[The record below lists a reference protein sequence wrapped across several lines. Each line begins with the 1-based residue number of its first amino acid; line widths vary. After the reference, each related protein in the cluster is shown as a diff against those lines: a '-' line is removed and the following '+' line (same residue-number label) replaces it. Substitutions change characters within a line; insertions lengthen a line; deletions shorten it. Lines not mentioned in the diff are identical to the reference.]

1 MLILK
6 IQLTNLQ
13 EMVGKLRVQLV
24 MDMVIFQKLYWNEI
38 RTDNMFEI
46 FLKNKIKLM
55 IFVLISIL
63 LTVIGLVINFL

>member
-13 EMVGKLRVQLV
+13 EMVGKLRAPLV